1 MSQGGSGII
10 KFARDSEQTETLQ
23 EFLRFIIV
31 GVGSTGLNFI
41 IYAVCVSLGMSP
53 AGAAALAFVILIPFH
68 FKAYSSFVF
77 KSNRDIAGALRYG
90 LVLAVSMVLNVGL
103 VTFFWAY
110 LLADPLPAQAL
121 GLAPA
126 IAANYLLLRYFA
138 FPRARQPNRK
148 SATPWAW
155 FAIAGVSALAI
166 YVSVAAM
173 LIYTNPLLFADDWRH
188 YTHYFFQRD
197 VIDAI
202 FGRENNHLMVI
213 PNLIFLSNYQFLDG
227 RMSNLALA
235 NVGLLLAASV
245 LLATGWIKATWRRE
259 RSWVEVLG
267 IVFTW
272 GAVTLFLGAPRTL
285 FWGIGVHNHLVVL
298 GVVGAALFASGI
310 AGSLTRPGPF
320 AGFVSS
326 AAVAATSFTT
336 GAAAW
341 LLAFPG
347 AVANREKP
355 IVLLAAMGI
364 GLIGL
369 TATVWPILNGGDSTR
384 YEFDPVSLA
393 TFSIA
398 MFGSAW
404 SAFGQSGLSDNIFQN
419 SLIAGA
425 LGTLVVAAAAIR
437 VLLPRPIGTI
447 GQLYCFFMLIGLFVV
462 VAGLMIGIGRIG
474 PEDGLDKALSPRF
487 RTWSLLG
494 WTSVA
499 GITLAAAYEAGQ
511 RLRVEWMFGTYALLL
526 VFFLLLVNLKVID
539 TSLRFSHAYHVDTM
553 TQVAMNHTTRPTE
566 RRLWRDQEDVWL
578 RIIRHLREFKRSIY
592 AEAWPHRMGHNLSTI
607 LDQLDEPCASQL
619 RVIPSNRSDEWTVRG
634 WILPR
639 SPHSA
644 PISNVYFLDDAN
656 IVIGFAKPV
665 FGWASNPQSRYW
677 EHATAPAR
685 LMNSIGIR
693 GLGNLPGISGHF
705 LGRFLAST
713 TDASKIKQELRFVG
727 ETRRGWQ
734 CRGSGRD
741 SESDRR

>member
-1 MSQGGSGII
+1 MSPSESDVI
-10 KFARDSEQTETLQ
+10 KFARQSEQSEVLK

-31 GVGSTGLNFI
+31 GLGNTALNFI
-41 IYAVCVSLGMSP
+41 IYAVCVSFGMSP
-53 AGAAALAFVILIPFH
+53 AGAAALAFVTLVPVH
-68 FKAYSSFVF
+68 FKAYSTFVF
-77 KSNRDIAGALRYG
+77 RSSGDIANVLRYG
-90 LVLAVSMVLNVGL
+90 LVLAMSMALNVGL

-138 FPRARQPNRK
+138 FPKALPPSEI
-148 SATPWAW
+148 SATPWTW

-188 YTHYFFQRD
+188 YSHYFFQRD
-197 VIDAI
+197 AIDAI
-202 FGRENNHLMVI
+202 FGRENKHLMVI
-213 PNLIFLSNYQFLDG
+213 PNFIFFSNYQFLDG
-227 RMSNLALA
+227 RMSNLALV

-245 LLATGWIKATWRRE
+245 LLATGWIKATWRRD
-259 RSWVEVLG
+259 RSWIEVVG
-267 IVFTW
+267 IVFIW

-310 AGSLTRPGPF
+310 AGSFTRPGPF

-369 TATVWPILNGGDSTR
+369 TATVWPILDGGSSSG

-404 SAFGQSGLSDNIFQN
+404 NLVGQSSLPIENFQN

-425 LGTLVVAAAAIR
+425 FGCFVVVIAALR
-437 VLLPRPIGTI
+437 VLLARPIDRI
-447 GQLYCFFMLIGLFVV
+447 GQLYCFFVLIGLFTMA
-462 VAGLMIGIGRIG
+462 AGLMIGFGRIAL
-474 PEDGLDKALSPRF
+474 EDGLGEALRPRF

-499 GITLAAAYEAGQ
+499 GVLLAAAYEVGVKF
-511 RLRVEWMFGTYALLL
+511 RSEWMFGILALLL
-526 VFFLLLVNLKVID
+526 VLVLFFGNLKVID
-539 TSLRFSHAYHVDTM
+539 TSLRYSHAYWVDTM
-553 TQVAMNHTTRPTE
+553 TQVAMNHTTRSTD
-566 RRLWRDQEDVWL
+566 RRLWRDREEVWL
-578 RIIRHLREFKRSIY
+578 RIIGHLREFKRNIY
-592 AEAWPHRMGHNLSTI
+592 AELWPHRMGHNLSAI
-607 LDQLDEPCASQL
+607 LGQLHEPCASQL
-619 RVIPSNRSDEWTVRG
+619 EVGPSNRPDEWVVRG
-634 WILPR
+634 WILPK
-639 SPHSA
+639 SPSSA
-644 PISNVYFLDDAN
+644 PISNVYFLDEADN
-656 IVIGFAKPV
+656 VIGFAKPV
-665 FGWASNPQSRYW
+665 FGRTSHRKSRYW
-677 EHATAPAR
+677 EHASAPAW
-685 LMNSIGIR
+685 LIESIGLQ
-693 GLGNLPGISGHF
+693 GLSNLPGISGHF
-705 LGRFLAST
+705 LGRILASAT
-713 TDASKIKQELRFVG
+713 NASTLAQELRFVA
-727 ETRRGWQ
+727 ETRTGWRCYRNSQ
-734 CRGSGRD
+734 D
-741 SESDRR
+741 S